1 MPKTKEELKAEE
13 DALLVKINEEATKAV
28 EKAFEGFKVE
38 YTTIAKEA
46 AKGGYTIKE
55 VDEKLEEL
63 GKKINTG
70 LPEEDLAK
78 FNKSIT
84 EINESLKEQGRQI
97 TKMKPENHTA
107 ERKGFGDVLKGLLEE
122 AGYLEEYVIDSSI
135 SERKALRIKD
145 HELATNKPAAMT
157 LKAAI
162 DMTTPLTL
170 APGSDPGTNIGFLTD
185 YSMSNVLINLT
196 KDTHMVNIFP
206 TDPTSKAYI
215 GVLIETTYF
224 DGSAVKLENVASAKS
239 SIKFITKEFKV
250 FTIPTHFKV
259 SLEMLSDVDRLVSKL
274 NRIAPDKILST
285 LDERILSATGDN
297 DSDIKGLYVAG
308 NFTDFVA
315 SDFQDTIPSATVID
329 LVRKMKLQAS
339 LDDQDVNAVLLH
351 PALVDEVEGLK
362 DLDKNFLK
370 ARGIVYDDNGNL
382 TRLHGLAAFKNKKNG
397 TNACTVFW
405 NEAAEIGIREDVSF
419 EIGTDADDLTK
430 RMRTIVFWMRA
441 AFGVGKA
448 AGVIYEDDVTGAIAI
463 INKDDA

>member
-1 MPKTKEELKAEE
+1 ML
-13 DALLVKINEEATKAV
+13 
-28 EKAFEGFKVE
+28 
-38 YTTIAKEA
+38 
-46 AKGGYTIKE
+46 
-55 VDEKLEEL
+55 
-63 GKKINTG
+63 
-70 LPEEDLAK
+70 
-78 FNKSIT
+78 
-84 EINESLKEQGRQI
+84 Q
-97 TKMKPENHTA
+97 
-107 ERKGFGDVLKGLLEE
+107 E
-122 AGYLEEYVIDSSI
+122 AGYLEEYIANPSI
-135 SERKALRIKD
+135 SERKALKIKD
-145 HELATNKPAAMT
+145 YDTATNKPAAIT

-185 YSMSNVLINLT
+185 YSMSDVLVNLT

-215 GVLIETTYF
+215 GVLVETTYF
-224 DGSAVKLENVASAKS
+224 DGSAVTAENTASGQS

-259 SLEMLSDVDRLVSKL
+259 SMEMLSDVDRLVSKL

-308 NFTDFVA
+308 NFTDFDA
-315 SDFQDTIPSATVID
+315 TEFQDAIESATIID
-329 LVRKMKLQAS
+329 LVRKMKLQAT
-339 LDDQDVNAVLLH
+339 LDDQDVNAVILH
-351 PALVDEVEGLK
+351 PSLVDQVEGLK
-362 DLDKNFLK
+362 DLDKNFLM
-370 ARGIVYDDNGNL
+370 ARGIVYDPNGNL
-382 TRLHGLAAFKNKKNG
+382 IRLHGLGVFKNKKNG